1 MIGTPAAL
9 RVIDGFECLRHNA
22 VVGRHY
28 QHHNVGHFRAA
39 GAHARKR
46 LVSRRI
52 DEDDFAAVLFDVI
65 RADVLRDSAGFA
77 VRPRVFRES
86 RRAAKFYRDRRGP

>member
-9 RVIDGFECLRHNA
+9 RVIDSFERLRHHA
-22 VVGRHY
+22 VISRHD
-28 QHHNVGHFRAA
+28 QHHDVGHLRAA
-39 GAHARKR
+39 RTHTRKR
-46 LVSRRI
+46 LVAGCI

-77 VRPRVFRES
+77 VGHMR
-86 RRAAKFYRDRRGP
+86 